1 MERLTSR
8 YYKNDVENPLFLQ
21 HSSKI
26 LYKKLN
32 GRVKLKNIKN
42 FLEQQRNYTLF
53 KQPSGKNSE
62 RNPYRVYFIDQCWEM
77 DLMSLPALAKYN
89 SGFVHILVCID
100 LFSRFAFAR
109 CLRTKKPREV
119 IGNLIDIFKSHNRKP
134 FTLVSDKGG
143 EFVNKNVKDFLQKE
157 KIKFRTPVTT
167 LKAKCSLVE
176 RLNRSLRQRLSRFFN
191 YKKLIGKSNAN
202 RYYDSI
208 QLIVDDY
215 NRTRHST
222 LGIAPVNVTAKNST
236 QVYHRL
242 KLQREKIPS
251 KAAIFMVNEFVRV
264 KRRRE
269 TFEKATFQPQWTN
282 EIFRIY
288 RVIMRRPYPVYE
300 ICDLNGKLV
309 NGKFYARELQRIQ
322 LPNDTPIEILQRPN
336 IFETT
341 KKVKTKTKTGGIRFI
356 NSEEEKQ
363 KRKENN
369 YADVISKLF
378 FRSK

>member
-1 MERLTSR
+1 
-8 YYKNDVENPLFLQ
+8 
-21 HSSKI
+21 
-26 LYKKLN
+26 
-32 GRVKLKNIKN
+32 
-42 FLEQQRNYTLF
+42 
-53 KQPSGKNSE
+53 
-62 RNPYRVYFIDQCWEM
+62 
-77 DLMSLPALAKYN
+77 
-89 SGFVHILVCID
+89 
-100 LFSRFAFAR
+100 
-109 CLRTKKPREV
+109 
-119 IGNLIDIFKSHNRKP
+119 
-134 FTLVSDKGG
+134 
-143 EFVNKNVKDFLQKE
+143 
-157 KIKFRTPVTT
+157 
-167 LKAKCSLVE
+167 
-176 RLNRSLRQRLSRFFN
+176 
-191 YKKLIGKSNAN
+191 
-202 RYYDSI
+202 
-208 QLIVDDY
+208 
-215 NRTRHST
+215 
-222 LGIAPVNVTAKNST
+222 
-236 QVYHRL
+236 
-242 KLQREKIPS
+242 
-251 KAAIFMVNEFVRV
+251 MVNEFVRV